1 MPQQEKFEQSE
12 SQQLL
17 EEMSIE
23 TSKTEMQREKEWKNR
38 TEYPRTEEQLQK
50 EGQFQNKLF
59 LTYV

>member
-38 TEYPRTEEQLQK
+38 TEYPRTEEKLQK

>member
-23 TSKTEMQREKEWKNR
+23 TSKTEMQR
-38 TEYPRTEEQLQK
+38 QK
-50 EGQFQNKLF
+50 E
-59 LTYV
+59 

>member
-23 TSKTEMQREKEWKNR
+23 TSKTEMQRQKEWKRQNNDLKR
-38 TEYPRTEEQLQK
+38 GELQFPSWRS
-50 EGQFQNKLF
+50 G
-59 LTYV
+59 